1 MNLNS
6 TKLSASSISIGP
18 LEPNPGKI
26 PKYRVSQKKNIL
38 WDLAQTRYFLL
49 SLWHKIL
56 HKMNTFLSMS
66 KNVKSICEKIYTVK
80 LGEYMMKYEDIKI

>member
-6 TKLSASSISIGP
+6 TKLSASSSSIGP
-18 LEPNPGKI
+18 LKPNPGKI

-49 SLWHKIL
+49 SLWHKIV
-56 HKMNTFLSMS
+56 HKMNTILSMS
-66 KNVKSICEKIYTVK
+66 KNLKSICKTLMVILVLWRYIQ
-80 LGEYMMKYEDIKI
+80 LN